1 MVGRCLGID
10 FGERRI
16 GLAISD
22 ERNRIAVPLTV
33 LERRN
38 DDDAVTEI
46 RDLAARENVAR
57 LVLGDPL
64 AVDGTAGDAAR
75 RARSFA
81 RKLARATAL
90 PVEMVPET
98 LTSVDA
104 ERRLQASSRSRG
116 GRRRSGRPAVDA
128 VAAQILL
135 QEALDRG
142 DLDTADGDR

>member
-22 ERNRIAVPLTV
+22 ERNRVAVPLTV

-64 AVDGTAGDAAR
+64 GVDGTAGDAAR

-104 ERRLQASSRSRG
+104 ERRLQASPRLRG
-116 GRRRSGRPAVDA
+116 GRRRSDRPAVDA

-142 DLDTADGDR
+142 GLDTADGDR

>member
-64 AVDGTAGDAAR
+64 GVDGSVGDAAR

-104 ERRLQASSRSRG
+104 ERRLQAPPRSRG
-116 GRRRSGRPAVDA
+116 GRRRTGRPAVDA

-135 QEALDRG
+135 QEALDRVG
-142 DLDTADGDR
+142 LDTSDGDR

>member
-22 ERNRIAVPLTV
+22 ERNRVAVPLAV

-64 AVDGTAGDAAR
+64 GVDGTAGDAAQ

-104 ERRLQASSRSRG
+104 ERRLQASPRSRG

-135 QEALDRG
+135 QEALDRD
-142 DLDTADGDR
+142 DLDPADGDR

>member
-1 MVGRCLGID
+1 MAGRCLGID

-33 LERRN
+33 LERRS
-38 DDDAVTEI
+38 DDDAVAEI
-46 RDLAARENVAR
+46 RDLAARENVAH
-57 LVLGDPL
+57 LILGDPL
-64 AVDGTAGDAAR
+64 GVDGTAGDAAR
-75 RARSFA
+75 RARSFG

-90 PVEMVPET
+90 SVEMVPET

-104 ERRLQASSRSRG
+104 ERRLQGSPRSRG
-116 GRRRSGRPAVDA
+116 GRRRRPVVDA

-142 DLDTADGDR
+142 TSMRRAETDR

>member
-64 AVDGTAGDAAR
+64 GVDGTAGDAAR

-104 ERRLQASSRSRG
+104 ERRLQASPRARG
-116 GRRRSGRPAVDA
+116 GRRRSGRAAVDA